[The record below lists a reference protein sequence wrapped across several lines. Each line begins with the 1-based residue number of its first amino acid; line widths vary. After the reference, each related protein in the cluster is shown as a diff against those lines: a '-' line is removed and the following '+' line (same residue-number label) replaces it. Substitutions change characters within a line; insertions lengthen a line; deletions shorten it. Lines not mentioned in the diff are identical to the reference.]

1 MDSEQRSTE
10 AINSI
15 TVGYFADLYLE
26 NQWRDLKWNII
37 EEISY
42 VDPDYEITMYKTIA
56 IVLNLD
62 DGDIYF
68 GVTLLYETSHDV
80 VIYDIFEIDLDMFLE
95 FVKENLW
102 IKKL

>member
-1 MDSEQRSTE
+1 MDSEQRYTE
-10 AINSI
+10 VINTI
-15 TVGYFADLYLE
+15 TVSYFADLYLE
-26 NQWRDLKWNII
+26 KEWRDLKWDII

-42 VDPDYEITMYKTIA
+42 AEPDHDITAYKTTA
-56 IVLNLD
+56 IVLNLE
-62 DGDIYF
+62 DGDVYF
-68 GVTLLYETSHDV
+68 GVTLLYETPHDI